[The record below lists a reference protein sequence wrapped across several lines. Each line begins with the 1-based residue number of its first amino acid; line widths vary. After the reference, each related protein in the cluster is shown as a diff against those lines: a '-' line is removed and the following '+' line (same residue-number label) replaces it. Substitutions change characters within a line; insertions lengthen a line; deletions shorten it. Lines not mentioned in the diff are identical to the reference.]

1 MSFFWFLIW
10 TCLFNSF
17 QFDQDFTGPWGTTVY
32 HRPTRLRI
40 CGAVLFRLLFIFV
53 GEWTALQ
60 WSRSQDPTM
69 SYDVWMFGSSDQLFQ
84 MVSRY
89 FKQLFKPFK
98 HPFVN
103 FTTLYSFGIF
113 GARGKPT
120 CQHSFLEIQPAE
132 VHDACDVLH
141 ALCLW
146 HLPGSPECLA
156 NALRMPCW
164 IFDPFPFDPML
175 CLLQSTVSGRCT
187 PESKHWQPT
196 RRMRSPKK
204 SAGSH

>member
-132 VHDACDVLH
+132 VHDACDALH

-156 NALRMPCW
+156 NALRMPCE
-164 IFDPFPFDPML
+164 
-175 CLLQSTVSGRCT
+175 CLVTVRNLICQSFFYRL
-187 PESKHWQPT
+187 
-196 RRMRSPKK
+196 
-204 SAGSH
+204 

>member
-1 MSFFWFLIW
+1 MLIQ
-10 TCLFNSF
+10 FI

-103 FTTLYSFGIF
+103 FRTLYSFGARCMIQANILSWRFNQRRYMMHAMLFMHFVF
-113 GARGKPT
+113 GTFLARP
-120 CQHSFLEIQPAE
+120 
-132 VHDACDVLH
+132 
-141 ALCLW
+141 
-146 HLPGSPECLA
+146 
-156 NALRMPCW
+156 NALRMPCE
-164 IFDPFPFDPML
+164 
-175 CLLQSTVSGRCT
+175 CLVTVRTWFAKVFSIGY
-187 PESKHWQPT
+187 K
-196 RRMRSPKK
+196 
-204 SAGSH
+204 